1 MTGYTGIDSSAE
13 ALGRAGE
20 GRPGDQF
27 LLGTLAGRPL
37 KADLTLCLELLGHQ
51 TDSADYRGLVE
62 NLWQSAV
69 RGMVVRGPEKPARGA
84 NAGIQFHEPL
94 SETLV
99 TASPPGCGNY
109 PVGTDSEMTTFV
121 VLRPPA
127 LRHPRDYSPTTLA
140 PLIRAIPIRT
150 CCWRFVS
157 ALGGPSGSIPT
168 TPPACGSTLSWPNWS
183 RIACRQA
190 ATLSMWVQA

>member
-69 RGMVVRGPEKPARGA
+69 RGMVV
-84 NAGIQFHEPL
+84 
-94 SETLV
+94 
-99 TASPPGCGNY
+99 
-109 PVGTDSEMTTFV
+109 
-121 VLRPPA
+121 
-127 LRHPRDYSPTTLA
+127 
-140 PLIRAIPIRT
+140 
-150 CCWRFVS
+150 
-157 ALGGPSGSIPT
+157 
-168 TPPACGSTLSWPNWS
+168 S
-183 RIACRQA
+183 R
-190 ATLSMWVQA
+190 S